1 MNRNK
6 GIFSLVG
13 FLIAGL
19 GFSAIIL
26 SLVGAQLSFLAWLE
40 NFGALTAFL
49 VKLVMILLGIVIV
62 YLARSNFSGEDEED
76 I

>member
-1 MNRNK
+1 M
-6 GIFSLVG
+6 
-13 FLIAGL
+13 IAGL

-40 NFGALTAFL
+40 SFGALTAFL

-62 YLARSNFSGEDEED
+62 YLARSNFSGEDEEA